1 MLKWD
6 RLYLG
11 GTSNFGGVF
20 KVRTDG
26 TGYTVLH
33 SFGDQSDPYPRLT
46 TALVQGPD
54 GYLYGS
60 TPYGGTNSNGTVFKL
75 NINGGGYSIIHAFR
89 GSSVGDGQTPNAVAF
104 GQDGAL
110 YGTTVYGGA
119 NGYNNFGQGAGILF
133 TLKPDGSG
141 YTVLHHFGAGADGL
155 NPQAGLMQAA
165 DGAWYGTTS
174 AGGDLNLGTVF
185 RFGLNPFRFT
195 SISRLADKTVLLS
208 LSGSTNTHCRIDVST
223 NLVHWDTLTNL
234 PDQTGTVQFHD
245 LAAPDFPRRFYR
257 AAQAP

>member
-1 MLKWD
+1 
-6 RLYLG
+6 
-11 GTSNFGGVF
+11 
-20 KVRTDG
+20 
-26 TGYTVLH
+26 
-33 SFGDQSDPYPRLT
+33 
-46 TALVQGPD
+46 
-54 GYLYGS
+54 LYGS
-60 TPYGGTNSNGTVFKL
+60 TTTGGTNYNGTVFKL
-75 NINGGGYSIIHAFR
+75 NINGGGYSILHAF
-89 GSSVGDGQTPNAVAF
+89 GGGSVGDGRAPNAVAF

-110 YGTTVYGGA
+110 YGTTVYGGT
-119 NGYNNFGQGAGILF
+119 NGYTGYPPEGAGILF

-155 NPQAGLMQAA
+155 HPQAGLMQGA

-174 AGGDLNLGTVF
+174 EGGDLNLGTVF
-185 RFGLNPFRFT
+185 RLGLNPFRFT

-208 LSGSTNTHCRIDVST
+208 LSGSTNTHCRIDAST

-245 LAAPDFPRRFYR
+245 LAAPNFSRRFYR